1 MEDDKIFAYL
11 NVLILIFL
19 LLLIIAFGGY
29 AQDLRFENI
38 MIENRNSELV
48 KENTK
53 LTIEL
58 YNLENGGF
66 ERNDWQL

>member
-1 MEDDKIFAYL
+1 MENDRIFAYL

-38 MIENRNSELV
+38 MIENKNSELV

-53 LTIEL
+53 LTIKL

-66 ERNDWQL
+66 EHSD

>member
-1 MEDDKIFAYL
+1 MEDDRIFAYL

-19 LLLIIAFGGY
+19 LLLIIAFGWY

-38 MIENRNSELV
+38 MIENQNSELV

-58 YNLENGGF
+58 YNLKNGGF

>member
-11 NVLILIFL
+11 NVLIFIFL

-29 AQDLRFENI
+29 AQELRFENI
-38 MIENRNSELV
+38 MIENQNSELV
-48 KENTK
+48 RENTK
-53 LTIEL
+53 LTIKL

-66 ERNDWQL
+66 KLND